1 MAVLG
6 KFMLRVTGR
15 QVARRFTALSR
26 DPTESQ
32 HRLLRRILRDNADTE
47 FGRRHGFEGIRSF
60 KEFQSRLPISGYQD
74 LEPYIKA
81 AMHGRPNQL
90 TRSAPVLFTTT
101 SGTTGASKYIPMT
114 REGRRAKS
122 KLMWLWLSALH
133 RDHPGIAAGK
143 ILSVVSPE
151 VESYAP
157 NHTPCGAESGHAYR
171 TMPRPVRW
179 MYSTPYEVF
188 TMDDYEAKYYTLL
201 RVAAGQDI
209 TSIITV
215 NPSTIVLLA
224 DRLAQHTEQL
234 IRDVR
239 NGTLSADFAVGSR
252 LRELICLRPD
262 PERARELERAAA
274 LGDGVLRPR

>member
-1 MAVLG
+1 M
-6 KFMLRVTGR
+6 
-15 QVARRFTALSR
+15 
-26 DPTESQ
+26 
-32 HRLLRRILRDNADTE
+32 RDNADTE

-122 KLMWLWLSALH
+122 RLMWLWLSALY

-151 VESYAP
+151 VESCAP
-157 NHTPCGAESGHAYR
+157 NHTPCGAESVHAYR
-171 TMPRPVRW
+171 TMPKPVRW

-215 NPSTIVLLA
+215 NPSTIVPA
-224 DRLAQHTEQL
+224 
-234 IRDVR
+234 
-239 NGTLSADFAVGSR
+239 G
-252 LRELICLRPD
+252 RPAC
-262 PERARELERAAA
+262 PAHRAAHPRRPQRYP
-274 LGDGVLRPR
+274 LSGLRRREPPSRAHSPASGPGASA